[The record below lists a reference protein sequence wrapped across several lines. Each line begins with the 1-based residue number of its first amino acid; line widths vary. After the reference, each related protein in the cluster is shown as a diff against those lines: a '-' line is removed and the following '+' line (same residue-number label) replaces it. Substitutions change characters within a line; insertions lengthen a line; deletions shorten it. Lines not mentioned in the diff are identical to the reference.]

1 MTRLMQKEN
10 RGEVRLSFKGRIA
23 RLTLDHAHKRNAMTL
38 AMGDSF
44 AEHIRAIN
52 ARDDLGA
59 VIVCGAGG
67 TFSGGGD
74 LEMLD
79 GLRQQS
85 PAECIAAM
93 HRFYGGYLS
102 VLDLTVP
109 SIAAIEGAAVGA
121 GLCLAF
127 ACDLRL
133 VADDAKLAF
142 NFVRLGLH
150 PGMGGTFLA
159 PHRLG
164 PERAADLLY
173 TGRRFD
179 GREAVAMGAALRSM
193 PGAQVSAAADAL
205 AAELALGAPLA
216 VRAMKKNISLD
227 RAALAGALQR
237 EAEAQAQSYAS
248 WDLGE
253 GIKAT
258 LERRVP
264 AFRGN

>member
-1 MTRLMQKEN
+1 M
-10 RGEVRLSFKGRIA
+10 SFEGRIA
-23 RLTLDHAHKRNAMTL
+23 RLTLDHPGKRNAMTL

-44 AEHIRAIN
+44 AEHVRTIN
-52 ARDDLGA
+52 ARTDIGA
-59 VIVCGAGG
+59 VIVCGASGI
-67 TFSGGGD
+67 FSGGGD
-74 LEMLD
+74 LQMLD

-85 PAECIAAM
+85 AAECISAM
-93 HRFYGGYLS
+93 HRFYSGYLS

-133 VADDAKLAF
+133 VADDTKLAF

-179 GREAVAMGAALRSM
+179 GREAVTIGAALRSM
-193 PGAQVSAAADAL
+193 PAAEVAAAANAL
-205 AAELALGAPLA
+205 ASELAIGAPLA
-216 VRAMKKNISLD
+216 VRAMKENLSLD
-227 RAALAGALQR
+227 RKALALALTR
-237 EAEAQAQSYAS
+237 EAEAQAVSYAS

-258 LERRVP
+258 LERRLP
-264 AFRGN
+264 AFRGS

>member
-1 MTRLMQKEN
+1 MQKEN
-10 RGEVRLSFKGRIA
+10 SEEVRLSFHGRIA
-23 RLTLDHAHKRNAMTL
+23 RLTLQNAGKRNAMTL
-38 AMGDSF
+38 AMGDAF
-44 AEHIRAIN
+44 AAHVRAIN
-52 ARDDLGA
+52 ARNDIGA
-59 VIVCGAGG
+59 VIVSGEGG
-67 TFSGGGD
+67 VFSGGGD
-74 LEMLD
+74 LSMLD
-79 GLRQQS
+79 ALRGQS
-85 PAECIAAM
+85 RAECIAAM

-133 VADDAKLAF
+133 VASDAKLAF
-142 NFVRLGLH
+142 NFMRLGLH

-173 TGRRFD
+173 TGRRFT
-179 GREAVAMGAALRSM
+179 GSEAVAMGAALRHM
-193 PGAQVSAAADAL
+193 PASEVQAQADAL

-216 VRAMKKNISLD
+216 VRAMKRNLSFD
-227 RAALAGALQR
+227 RDAFAGALQR
-237 EAEAQAQSYAS
+237 EAEAQAESYAS

-258 LERRVP
+258 LERRLP
-264 AFRGN
+264 AFRGA